1 MDIDRGR
8 IINDFIEPNKKQYV
22 IPVYQRNYEWSREQ
36 CVKLFDDIVNAYKS
50 DKSHFCGSIVY
61 APLNSKHGIDYYVIV
76 DGQQRL
82 TTVYLLIKALIDS
95 AETENERE
103 FLSESVFNKDKYD
116 TYDVEEASKLKLKPI
131 KSDNQQLYLL
141 MDNKYDQMD
150 KSSGIWINYTIFKEE
165 IANTL
170 DADVNMNV
178 KNIYKGIEKLLC
190 AKIKLDVDDNAQE
203 IFERINST
211 GIPLSLSDKIRNY
224 VLMTEVNQDDL
235 YENYWLVAE
244 QLVSRE
250 QLSAFFLDY
259 LNLKSDNFVRENQA
273 YDSFKQM
280 FADNG
285 YTSESM
291 LQEIKH
297 YAEFYSVFLNGNT
310 KYSDSVNNSLEG
322 LRLLKQSTVYLF
334 LFRVFDDYANGM
346 LTEGEL
352 EKVLRFLLGYSI
364 RRIMCEVSSNSLR
377 GLYKTLYNRVFSH
390 KENKKHYYD
399 SLVSFMLQMTSKDA
413 IPSDKDYEYALKNNN
428 LYRKNALCRYLL
440 IGIENQGKEKLVTDT
455 LSIEHILPQN
465 KNLSSSWQKM
475 LGENWEVDRDRWLHT
490 LGNLTLT
497 GYNSELGDRPFLEK
511 KKMIEQNPTK
521 ATILYQDVKDKDTW
535 NADTISSRANRLAS
549 EILKLYPIE
558 QPEIIVSFADSRY
571 REYSCA
577 EPGNATYKI
586 VNYYEL
592 LGERVAV
599 ESFAEMLRSVV
610 KKLYDL
616 DSSVIE
622 RMAHSGETFTDWS
635 VTVFSYDKNAIKG
648 SVKIEG
654 TDIYMSTH
662 YSAHDC
668 ISFIRGLLR
677 KYDFD
682 IEEDFI
688 YSARSNKPDE
698 NETDTVVTDEPERFA
713 LRKAYWS
720 YALPL
725 IKEANAA
732 GGSFQN
738 CSPTKNNETSGSFGI
753 GGFSI
758 VCVAN
763 YDNAAVELILLKNDK
778 ETNKAA
784 YDYLYQYKDAIES
797 RLGIELH
804 WDRGESTKLSG
815 LSYSNSKVGVD
826 NRASWPEMA
835 GFHAEWSKKILE
847 VTLPYLE
854 EWNKLYRASL

>member
-36 CVKLFDDIVNAYKS
+36 CVKLFDDIVNAYKK
-50 DKSHFCGSIVY
+50 DKPHFCGSVVY

-95 AETENERE
+95 AETENEKE

-116 TYDVEEASKLKLKPI
+116 SYDVEEASKLKLKPI

-141 MDNKYDQMD
+141 MENKYDKMD
-150 KSSGIWINYTIFKEE
+150 KSSGIWVNYTIFKEE
-165 IANTL
+165 IANVLST
-170 DADVNMNV
+170 DDSMNV

-190 AKIKLDVDDNAQE
+190 AKIKLDSDDNAQE

-211 GIPLSLSDKIRNY
+211 GIPLSLSDQIRNY
-224 VLMTEVNQDDL
+224 VLMTEVNQDEL
-235 YENYWLVAE
+235 YEDYWLVAE

-250 QLSAFFLDY
+250 QLSAFFMDY
-259 LNLKSDNFVRENQA
+259 INFKSDGFIRENQA
-273 YDSFKQM
+273 YDSFKQI
-280 FADNG
+280 FNDNG

-297 YAEFYSVFLNGNT
+297 YAEFYNVFLHGDSH
-310 KYSDSVNNSLEG
+310 YSGSINKSLEG

-334 LFRVFDDYANGM
+334 LFRVFDDYKSGIVSE
-346 LTEGEL
+346 TEL
-352 EKVLRFLLGYSI
+352 EKVLRLLLNYSI
-364 RRIMCEVSSNSLR
+364 RRIICEISSNSLR
-377 GLYKTLYNRVFSH
+377 GLFKTLYNRVYTH
-390 KENKKHYYD
+390 KENKDRYYD
-399 SLVSFMLQMTSKDA
+399 AIVSFLMQMSSRDA
-413 IPSDKDYEYALKNNN
+413 IPSDSDFEYALKYNN

-440 IGIENQGKEKLVTDT
+440 IGIENQGKEKILTDT

-465 KNLSSSWQKM
+465 KNLSTSWQKM
-475 LGENWEVDRDRWLHT
+475 LGDNWEADRDKWLHT

-511 KKMIEQNPTK
+511 KKMIEENPTK
-521 ATILYQDVKDKDTW
+521 ATILYQDVKDKEAWD
-535 NADTISSRANRLAS
+535 ADTIDKRADRLIA

-558 QPEIIVSFADSRY
+558 EPSEIISFSDSRY
-571 REYSCA
+571 KEYSCA
-577 EPGNATYKI
+577 EPGNATYKT

-599 ESFAEMLRSVV
+599 ESYADMLRSVV

-616 DSSVIE
+616 DSSIIE
-622 RMAHSGETFTDWS
+622 RMARNGETFTDWS
-635 VTVFSYDKNAIKG
+635 VPVFSYDINRLHGAT
-648 SVKIEG
+648 KIEG
-654 TDIYMSTH
+654 TDIYMSTG

-668 ISFIRGLLR
+668 ISYIRGLIR

-698 NETDTVVTDEPERFA
+698 VDVGTDLVDEPEIHT
-713 LRKAYWS
+713 LRRSYWS

-725 IKEANAA
+725 IQEANAQSEA
-732 GGSFQN
+732 FKN
-738 CSPTKNNETSGSFGI
+738 CLPTKGNGTYGSFGI

-758 VCVAN
+758 GCVAN
-763 YDNAAVELILLKNDK
+763 YDNARVELILLKHNPVH
-778 ETNKAA
+778 NKSAF
-784 YDYLYQYKDAIES
+784 DYLYRYRDEIENQ
-797 RLGIELH
+797 LGIRLT
-804 WDRGESTKLSG
+804 WDRGENLKLSG
-815 LSYSNSKVGVD
+815 LSHTNNEVGI
-826 NRASWPEMA
+826 NNKNSWPEMA
-835 GFHAEWSKKILE
+835 QFHVEWSKRILDA
-847 VTLPYLE
+847 VLPYLN
-854 EWNKLYRASL
+854 EWNEEYKRTV